1 MKVRNPWGNGKKVGN
16 GEKLEWNNINIS
28 QNRKYC
34 SDSEAWIDFDNFSN
48 IFDHVVIN
56 KLN

>member
-16 GEKLEWNNINIS
+16 GEKLEWNNLNIS
-28 QNRKYC
+28 NDRKYC
-34 SDSEAWIDFDNFSN
+34 SPSEAWIDFHNFPN